1 MSHWL
6 GMCPP
11 PLLRAGT
18 WLGRSYACRHSLL
31 EFAHVSVTL
40 CLGDTVSTEAPIT
53 SGFYHLSA
61 FFSAQI
67 PEPWVERCNTDI
79 LEMFFLSL
87 ENQLWNRLPRDSPT
101 CRGCSLVW
109 GSQLGNAASCVEWLD
124 THALFHI
131 RRPST
136 LQQSAAMRVWRLL
149 LALLLAAFLPLTVM
163 CTFFL
168 SRPHLGLDDCSSEPT
183 KVLGLVG
190 DFLKEKL
197 LISQVTSSP
206 EEWQL
211 SRLPGLIALG
221 WLQSVCD
228 AAWFN

>member
-6 GMCPP
+6 GVCPP

-87 ENQLWNRLPRDSPT
+87 ENQLWSRLPRDSPT

-109 GSQLGNAASCVEWLD
+109 ELTVEKCCLLCGVTGHACPVSYTQAQHTSAERCNASLAPSPCSSVSCLLPTHGNVYIFPLSPTSGPW
-124 THALFHI
+124 
-131 RRPST
+131 
-136 LQQSAAMRVWRLL
+136 WLL
-149 LALLLAAFLPLTVM
+149 LWAHESPGISRWLPQ
-163 CTFFL
+163 
-168 SRPHLGLDDCSSEPT
+168 RKAPHFPSY
-183 KVLGLVG
+183 
-190 DFLKEKL
+190 F
-197 LISQVTSSP
+197 
-206 EEWQL
+206 
-211 SRLPGLIALG
+211 
-221 WLQSVCD
+221 
-228 AAWFN
+228 